1 MEYRIQHREDQNLI
15 IATARGELDPNIENL
30 MVRGIM
36 EAVGSTG
43 STRVLLDIREL
54 QYELPMSRIFERT
67 QEVLKQRGEFKQVS
81 RKVAILYPSEDPRI
95 DENSRFFET
104 VARNRGLPYRAFKDM
119 ESALEWLTS
128 V

>member
-1 MEYRIQHREDQNLI
+1 
-15 IATARGELDPNIENL
+15 LDPKIENL

-54 QYELPMSRIFERT
+54 QYELTMSRIFERT
-67 QEVLKQRGEFKQVS
+67 QEVLKQREEFKHVS
-81 RKVAILYPSEDPRI
+81 RKVAILYPSADPKI

-104 VARNRGLPYRAFKDM
+104 VARNRGLPYRAFRDM
-119 ESALEWLTS
+119 ESALEWLTGT
-128 V
+128 